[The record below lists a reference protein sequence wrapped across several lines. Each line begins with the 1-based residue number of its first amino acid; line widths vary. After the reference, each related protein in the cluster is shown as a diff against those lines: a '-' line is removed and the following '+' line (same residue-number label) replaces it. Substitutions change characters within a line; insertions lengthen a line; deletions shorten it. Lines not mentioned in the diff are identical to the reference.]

1 MVPLHEH
8 RRSAGGGVYSVI
20 HTAGATKNDGT
31 VSAADW
37 ARSRVALPAA
47 AAEGARVKVV

>member
-1 MVPLHEH
+1 MVTLHEH
-8 RRSAGGGVYSVI
+8 RRSAGDYSVI